1 MWRANPLEALAKK
14 CDVNICSF
22 EDRFIMCFFRDC
34 ECLNVTV
41 CFSQSWWPFVHAETW
56 CACAAGTSC
65 DVFHDHGS
73 TCITESYNYLEL
85 TVKAPEN
92 RSTTQKGNVI
102 FQLLASGRLRA
113 IPKFEIFAP
122 KHYGWIGGRMTPV
135 LKEGCDVGH
144 SQRDVF
150 REAGEKNEERRMG
163 PFLIKHVVLN
173 IKYTNTYNIYIYIFA
188 YIYLCVHD
196 NYIQFA
202 ECPSILRAGTLHHLR
217 SLAQDYSWA
226 VRKLRL
232 VGLCT
237 GWYYAVMW
245 GLSGIIINN
254 L

>member
-1 MWRANPLEALAKK
+1 MAALVSLRATLPRTN
-14 CDVNICSF
+14 
-22 EDRFIMCFFRDC
+22 
-34 ECLNVTV
+34 
-41 CFSQSWWPFVHAETW
+41 SQS
-56 CACAAGTSC
+56 
-65 DVFHDHGS
+65 
-73 TCITESYNYLEL
+73 
-85 TVKAPEN
+85 PEN
-92 RSTTQKGNVI
+92 RPKTQKEVSSSNHR
-102 FQLLASGRLRA
+102 FQGSGRLRA

-122 KHYGWIGGRMTPV
+122 KHYGWIGGKMTPV

-150 REAGEKNEERRMG
+150 REAGEKNEERGMG

-173 IKYTNTYNIYIYIFA
+173 IEYTNTYYIYTYLPIF
-188 YIYLCVHD
+188 IVHD
-196 NYIQFA
+196 SYIQFA
-202 ECPSILRAGTLHHLR
+202 ECPSILQAGTLHHLR